1 MVSKIALDMLM
12 ETGVS
17 VKTQKY
23 VEDGGIQYAVG
34 EPHRRAFVN
43 SERGRHEI
51 ASELPE
57 PYLSAVMAVWGDWP
71 TVDETLVPDGEA

>member
-1 MVSKIALDMLM
+1 MVTKIALDMLT

-43 SERGRHEI
+43 SERGRREI

-57 PYLSAVMAVWGDWP
+57 PYLSAVMAVWGEYP
-71 TVDETLVPDGEA
+71 TMDETPAPGGEV